1 MQAPVLCPHRV
12 SIKRRF
18 YVNTDALF
26 DAHRAC
32 MDKVRE
38 LTPQLMDAA
47 RFMSESLQRGHKLMI
62 CGNGGSAADS
72 QHFAAELV
80 GRFQRERRAIPAL
93 ALTTDIPILTSVG
106 NDYGSEEMF
115 SRQVDALGSHG
126 DILVAISTSGNS
138 ANVLRAVAHAHE
150 IGMDTLGLLGKDGG
164 ELVSACGT
172 SIVVSDRVTARV
184 QEAHIFILHM
194 WAEFIEETL
203 SGDS

>member
-1 MQAPVLCPHRV
+1 M
-12 SIKRRF
+12 
-18 YVNTDALF
+18 NTDALF

-47 RFMSESLQRGHKLMI
+47 RFMSESLQRGNKLMI